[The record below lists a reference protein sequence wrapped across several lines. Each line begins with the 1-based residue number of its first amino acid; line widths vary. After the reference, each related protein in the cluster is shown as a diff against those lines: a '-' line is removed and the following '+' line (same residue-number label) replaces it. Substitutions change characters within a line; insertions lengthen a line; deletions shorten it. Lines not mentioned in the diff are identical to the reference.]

1 MSNRHFCRIIAMQ
14 ILYQSDFKSAFSLRY
29 QEIKNQAQ
37 IIKKELETKVN
48 KQVSKNNDLEFIKIL
63 INGVIDNIESID
75 ETIAK
80 YAPEWPIE
88 KITIIDRN
96 VLRLGVYELK
106 FNENIPAKVA
116 INEAIEL
123 AKTFGGE
130 KSGKFVNGVL
140 GSIYKEMPKQ

>member
-1 MSNRHFCRIIAMQ
+1 MYNRHFCRIIAMQ
-14 ILYQSDFKSAFSLRY
+14 ILYQSDFRSAFSLHY
-29 QEIKNQAQ
+29 QKINEHFK
-37 IIKKELETKVN
+37 IIKKEMKAKISE
-48 KQVSKNNDLEFIKIL
+48 QISKDNDFGFVENL
-63 INGVIDNIESID
+63 INGVIDNIENID
-75 ETIAK
+75 KTIAK

-96 VLRLGVYELK
+96 ILRLGVYELK
-106 FNENIPAKVA
+106 FNYNMPAKVA

-140 GSIYKEMPKQ
+140 GSIYKKIEKH

>member
-29 QEIKNQAQ
+29 QKIKDDTE
-37 IIKKELETKVN
+37 IIKKKLEAKVEEQTSGN
-48 KQVSKNNDLEFIKIL
+48 SDHAFIKSL
-63 INGVIDNIESID
+63 INGIIDNIKKID
-75 ETIAK
+75 EIIAE

-106 FNENIPAKVA
+106 FNDNIPAKVA

-130 KSGKFVNGVL
+130 KSGKFINGVL
-140 GSIYKEMPKQ
+140 GSIYKKLAA

>member
-29 QEIKNQAQ
+29 QKIKDDTE
-37 IIKKELETKVN
+37 IIKKKLEAKVEEQTSGN
-48 KQVSKNNDLEFIKIL
+48 SDHAFIKSL
-63 INGVIDNIESID
+63 INGIIDNIKKID
-75 ETIAK
+75 EIIAE

-106 FNENIPAKVA
+106 FNDNIPAKVA

-140 GSIYKEMPKQ
+140 GSIYKEISR

>member
-29 QEIKNQAQ
+29 QKIKDDAE
-37 IIKKELETKVN
+37 IIKKKLEAKVKDQTSGN
-48 KQVSKNNDLEFIKIL
+48 SDHIFIKSL
-63 INGVIDNIESID
+63 ISGIIDNIKKID
-75 ETIAK
+75 EIIAE

-88 KITIIDRN
+88 KITIVDRN

-106 FNENIPAKVA
+106 FNDNIPAKVA

-140 GSIYKEMPKQ
+140 GSIYKEISR